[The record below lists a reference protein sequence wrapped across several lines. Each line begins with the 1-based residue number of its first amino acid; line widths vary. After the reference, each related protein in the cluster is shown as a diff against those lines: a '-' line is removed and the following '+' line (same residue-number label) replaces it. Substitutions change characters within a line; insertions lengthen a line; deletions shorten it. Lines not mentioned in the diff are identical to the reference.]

1 MNFLYHASLFSLFSI
16 VIAAA
21 PMVSGFAFALRPA
34 ATRLALVR
42 ALTLVG
48 VFATAANIFVGAIN
62 VLIGRSQQTPMT
74 PEPPGQFYT
83 VLAEHLVVPFIGF
96 VFLALAWVGVAIG
109 LRKPFDH

>member
-1 MNFLYHASLFSLFSI
+1 MTFLYHASLFSLFSI
-16 VIAAA
+16 VIAAT
-21 PMVSGFAFALRPA
+21 PMAAGFAFALHPA
-34 ATRLALVR
+34 AVRLALVR

-48 VFATAANIFVGAIN
+48 LFVTAANVLLGAVN
-62 VLIGRSQQTPMT
+62 VLIGLAHQTPLT

-83 VLAEHLVVPFIGF
+83 VIAEHLAVPFIGC